1 MSFEINKVH
10 LSDNRWGMSLMP
22 AKSVQLIISD
32 PPYYKVK
39 GDFDFIFKD
48 FAQYLE
54 FMEEQAI
61 AYKRVLADNGSL
73 FVYGHAKKIAYV
85 QCIFDKYF
93 NLENNIC
100 WQVPDRR
107 TNKGIDGYRSFAP
120 VTERILFYSNE
131 MVSTNGEYVY
141 PARDY
146 LRSEIKRAVGYINY
160 RVINDV
166 FGTATN
172 GGGMASAILSPH
184 KSEPAFITEDQY
196 KKLREYLN
204 AFCTDPLSKPY
215 EYLRKEYEDLRRPFD
230 NMHKLTDVMTFS
242 QEGHN
247 AAKYN
252 HETMKPE
259 ALTRALIQT
268 CSRPG
273 DLVLVPFA
281 GSGTEC
287 AMSIKEGR
295 NFIAFDNDIRWVEEA
310 NARCELTKQ
319 KQQLF

>member
-1 MSFEINKVH
+1 M
-10 LSDNRWGMSLMP
+10 DNRQGIPQLP
-22 AKSVQLIISD
+22 EKSVNLIIAD
-32 PPYYKVK
+32 PPYFEVK
-39 GDFDFIFKD
+39 GDFDFIYKD
-48 FAQYLE
+48 FDDYLN
-54 FMEEQAI
+54 FMEEQAVL
-61 AYKRVLADNGSL
+61 YKRVLTDNGSL

-93 NLENNIC
+93 NLENSLV
-100 WQVPDRR
+100 WQVPDRQ
-107 TNKGIDGYRSFAP
+107 TNKGISGYRSFAP

-131 MVSTNGEYVY
+131 IVSINGEYVY

-146 LRSEIKRAVGYINY
+146 LRDEIKRAVGFINY
-160 RVINDV
+160 RVLNEV

-172 GGGMASAILSPH
+172 GGGVANAILSPH
-184 KSEPAFITEDQY
+184 KQEPAFITEDQY
-196 KKLREYLN
+196 NKLREYLN
-204 AFCTDPLSKPY
+204 AFCDNALSKPY
-215 EYLRKEYEDLRRPFD
+215 EYLRKEYDELRRPFD
-230 NMHKLTDVMTFS
+230 NMHRLTDVMVFS

-252 HETMKPE
+252 HDTMKPE

-268 CSRPG
+268 CSRKG

-295 NFIAFDNDIRWVEEA
+295 NFIAFDNQQKHVDEA
-310 NARCELTKQ
+310 NARCELQKTKT
-319 KQQLF
+319 QLF